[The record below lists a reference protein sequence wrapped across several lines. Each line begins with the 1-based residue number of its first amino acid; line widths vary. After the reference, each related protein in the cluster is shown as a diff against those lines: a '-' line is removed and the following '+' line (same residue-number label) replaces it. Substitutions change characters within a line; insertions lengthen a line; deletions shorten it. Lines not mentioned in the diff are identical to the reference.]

1 MDNIGYT
8 EINKNK
14 HDHLAKNHDW
24 HDLIETFGM
33 DVACAFRDAAMA
45 YWRMYRPEDEST
57 TSIPFRLV
65 LDCLGWRSNLEN
77 PDFPSY
83 LPPDEVQHALLY
95 LTKEMNGFLAGWKRC
110 IKLILKL
117 Y

>member
-1 MDNIGYT
+1 MAIP

-65 LDCLGWRSNLEN
+65 LDCLGWRSNLE
-77 PDFPSY
+77 
-83 LPPDEVQHALLY
+83 
-95 LTKEMNGFLAGWKRC
+95 KIRIFLAIFHRMKFNMPFC
-110 IKLILKL
+110 I
-117 Y
+117 